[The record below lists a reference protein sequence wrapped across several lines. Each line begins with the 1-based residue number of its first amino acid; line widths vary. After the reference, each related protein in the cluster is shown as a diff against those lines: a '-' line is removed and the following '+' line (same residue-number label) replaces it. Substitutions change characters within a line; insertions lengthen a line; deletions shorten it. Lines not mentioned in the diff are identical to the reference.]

1 MIERPAALPSLPRVS
16 IRARM
21 QTLRR
26 VIDPG
31 GEKGQRDILRTDMIR
46 YSIAVLTFS
55 LVVATANAEPA
66 EALPPGAKIVKL
78 EAHPQ
83 QLELKTPFEYSQL
96 VLTAHL
102 AGGEQIDVTRLA
114 KIEAPAQLVRINA
127 TGVVRPVADGNG
139 ALKISLQ
146 DQTLTLPIVVKGQKE
161 NYKVSFV
168 RDVMPTLSRMG
179 CNAGTC
185 HGAAKGR
192 NGFKL
197 SLRGYDPLFDH
208 RSLTDDLKGRRFNRA
223 APDASLM
230 LLKCT
235 GTVAHVGGVL
245 TQPAEPYYELLRS
258 WIADGVKLDLNS
270 PRVQSLEVL
279 PKSSVVPLPGMKQQ
293 IAVRATF
300 TDGSVRDVSVEAFLE
315 SSNTDVATVNRAG
328 TVTAVRRGE
337 TTILARYEGA
347 YAAAGI
353 VIMGDRKGYQWRDV
367 PEYTYID
374 KLVDAKLKQMKIL
387 PSELCTDAEFLRRI
401 YLDLIGL
408 PPEPSEIRA
417 FLTDSRPTRVK
428 RDALVDKLVG
438 SPEFIEHWTNKWADL
453 LQVNRKFLG
462 EEGAKR
468 FREYIRLSIADNKPY
483 DRFVYE
489 ILTAHGSTLEEP
501 AACYYKVLREP
512 DAVMENTT
520 QLFLA
525 VRFNCNKCHDHPFER
540 WTQDQY
546 YQTAAFFAQVQR
558 KEDPKF
564 KGQRVGGSAVEGAT
578 PLVEIIQDAKAG
590 EVAHLRTGQ
599 IAKPTFPYLHRD
611 LAPPSAGR
619 REQFA
624 HWVTSKD
631 NPYFAKSY
639 VNRLWSYLLGVGIIE
654 PIDDIRAG
662 NPPTNPALL
671 DALTDDFIKNGF
683 NVRHML
689 RTICKSRAYQ
699 QSVQTNAFNRDDDI
713 NYSHALVR
721 RLPAEVLYDAIHRA
735 TGSLSRLPGLPAGAR
750 AAQLLDSRD
759 DVPGGFFVLFGKPA
773 RESACE
779 CERSPTMMLG
789 SVLNLVNGPVPAAAI
804 NDPNNRLVKL
814 VATEK
819 DDAKVV
825 EELFLAFLG
834 RLPTPTEM
842 QLGLQTLQDGA
853 KTYESQIA
861 EAKQHH
867 AALAAYEKTLDVRQ
881 GQWEEQVKH
890 TIPPTWTPLDVVK
903 ADSKGGA
910 ILSKQSD
917 GSLLVSGK
925 NPAKD
930 SYTITASPTLPSPPG
945 GEGRVGRITALRLEV
960 LPDKSLPAKGPGR
973 APNGNFVLNEL
984 KLSFTAPGEK
994 SARFIALKNAQADFA
1009 QDGSAP
1015 AGAIDNDPATGWAVA
1030 PELGKPHTAIFE
1042 LATPLNLPS
1051 DATLTVTMAQSL
1063 GYQHTLGRFRLSMT
1077 TDKTL
1082 SLKGPPQAIVKI
1094 LGIEPAKR
1102 TPQQKIELTNYY
1114 RSVDTELSR
1123 LRQLAAEHPM
1133 PVDKRLPGAQDLAWA
1148 FINAKAFQFNH

>member
-1 MIERPAALPSLPRVS
+1 MF
-16 IRARM
+16 
-21 QTLRR
+21 
-26 VIDPG
+26 
-31 GEKGQRDILRTDMIR
+31 R
-46 YSIAVLTFS
+46 YCIAVLTFA
-55 LVVATANAEPA
+55 LFAVTANAEPA
-66 EALPPGAKIVKL
+66 EALPPGARIVKL
-78 EAHPQ
+78 EAQPPRI
-83 QLELKTPFEYSQL
+83 ELKTPFEYSQL
-96 VLTAHL
+96 LLTAHL
-102 AGGEQIDVTRLA
+102 ADGGQIDVTRLA
-114 KIEAPAQLVRINA
+114 KIEPPQLVRINA

-146 DQTLTLPIVVKGQKE
+146 GQTLAVPVAVKGQKE

-168 RDVMPTLSRMG
+168 RDVMPTLSRLG

-185 HGAAKGR
+185 HGAAKGK

-245 TQPAEPYYELLRS
+245 TQPGEPFYQLMRS
-258 WIADGVKLDLNS
+258 WIADGVKLDLDS
-270 PRVQSLEVL
+270 PRVQSIEVL
-279 PKSSVVPLPGMKQQ
+279 PKSSVIPLPGMKQQ
-293 IAVRATF
+293 IAVRATY
-300 TDGSVRDVSVEAFLE
+300 TDGSVRDVSVLAFLE
-315 SSNTDVATVNRAG
+315 SSNTEVATVDRAG

-367 PEYTYID
+367 PEYNYID

-387 PSELCTDAEFLRRI
+387 PSDLCTDAEFVRRI
-401 YLDLIGL
+401 YLDLTGL
-408 PPEPSEIRA
+408 PPEPADVRTFLADIR
-417 FLTDSRPTRVK
+417 SSRVK
-428 RDALVDKLVG
+428 RDALVDKLIG

-468 FREYIRLSIADNKPY
+468 FREYIRKAIADNKPY
-483 DRFVYE
+483 DRFVYD
-489 ILTAHGSTLEEP
+489 ILTAHGSNMEQP
-501 AACYYKVLREP
+501 AASYYKILRDP
-512 DAVMENTT
+512 GAVMENTT

-546 YQTAAFFAQVQR
+546 YQTAAFFAQVSR
-558 KEDPKF
+558 KEDPNF

-578 PLVEIIQDAKAG
+578 PLAEIIEDAKSG
-590 EVAHLRTGQ
+590 EVVHLRTGQ
-599 IAKPTFPYLHRD
+599 TAKPTFPYLHKD
-611 LAPPSAGR
+611 LAPSSAGR
-619 REQFA
+619 REQIA
-624 HWVTSKD
+624 HWITSKD

-639 VNRLWSYLLGVGIIE
+639 VNRLWSYLLGAGIIE
-654 PIDDIRAG
+654 PVDDIRAG

-671 DALTDDFIKNGF
+671 DALTDDFVKNGF
-683 NVRHML
+683 NVRHIL
-689 RTICKSRAYQ
+689 RTICKSRVYQ

-735 TGSLSRLPGLPAGAR
+735 AGSLSRLPGLPPGAR

-804 NDPNNRLVKL
+804 HDPNNRLAKL

-834 RLPTPTEM
+834 RLPTKTE
-842 QLGLQTLQDGA
+842 LQFGIQSLKDGE
-853 KTYESQIA
+853 KTYESLVV
-861 EAKQHH
+861 EAKRHQD
-867 AALAAYEKTLDVRQ
+867 ALAAYEKTLDVRQ
-881 GQWEEQVKH
+881 AQWEKQVKQ
-890 TIPPTWTPLDVVK
+890 TIPPTWTPLDIVK
-903 ADSKGGA
+903 ADAKDGA
-910 ILSKQSD
+910 TLTKQTD
-917 GSLLVSGK
+917 GSLLAGSK
-925 NPAKD
+925 NPPKNI
-930 SYTITASPTLPSPPG
+930 YTITAQTKLNG
-945 GEGRVGRITALRLEV
+945 ITAIRLEV
-960 LPDKSLPAKGPGR
+960 LPDPNLPGKGPGR
-973 APNGNFVLNEL
+973 ASNGNFVLNEF
-984 KLSFTAPGEK
+984 KLALTLPGEK
-994 SARFIALKNAQADFA
+994 KAKPIALKNAQADFS
-1009 QDGSAP
+1009 QGGFP
-1015 AGAIDNDPATGWAVA
+1015 VGNAIDNNRATGWAIV
-1030 PELGKPHTAIFE
+1030 PETGKPHTAYFE
-1042 LATPLNLPS
+1042 LATPLTLPS
-1051 DATLTVTMAQSL
+1051 GATLAVTML
-1063 GYQHTLGRFRLSMT
+1063 HEFGTQHTLGHFRLSLT
-1077 TDKTL
+1077 TSKTL
-1082 SLKGPPQAIVKI
+1082 SLKGPPAAIVKL

-1102 TPQQKIELTNYY
+1102 TPQQKAELTNYY
-1114 RSVDTELSR
+1114 RSLDPELSR
-1123 LRQLAAEHPM
+1123 LRQLVAEHPM
-1133 PVDKRLPGAQDLAWA
+1133 PSDKRLPGAQDLAWA

>member
-1 MIERPAALPSLPRVS
+1 
-16 IRARM
+16 
-21 QTLRR
+21 
-26 VIDPG
+26 
-31 GEKGQRDILRTDMIR
+31 MIR
-46 YSIAVLTFS
+46 YSLAVLTFA
-55 LVVATANAEPA
+55 LLTATANAEPA

-78 EAHPQ
+78 EAQPPRI
-83 QLELKTPFEYSQL
+83 ELKTPFEYSQL
-96 VLTAHL
+96 ILTAHL
-102 AGGEQIDVTRLA
+102 AGGEQMDVTRIA
-114 KIEAPAQLVRINA
+114 KIEAPEQVVRVNA
-127 TGVVRPVADGNG
+127 TGVVRPVGDGKG
-139 ALKISLQ
+139 ALKITVQS
-146 DQTLTLPIVVKGQKE
+146 QTLALPVEVKGQREKY
-161 NYKVSFV
+161 NVSFV
-168 RDVMPTLSRMG
+168 RDVMPTLSRVG

-235 GTVAHVGGVL
+235 GTVPHVGGVL
-245 TQPAEPYYELLRS
+245 TQPGEPYYELLRS

-279 PKSSVVPLPGMKQQ
+279 PRSSVIPLPGMKQQ
-293 IAVRATF
+293 IAVRATY

-315 SSNTDVATVNRAG
+315 SSNTEVATVNRAG

-353 VIMGDRKGYQWRDV
+353 VIMGERKGYQWRDV
-367 PEYTYID
+367 PEYSYLD

-387 PSELCTDAEFLRRI
+387 PSELCTDAEFIRRI
-401 YLDLIGL
+401 YLDLTGL
-408 PPEPSEIRA
+408 PPEPADIRA
-417 FLTDSRPTRVK
+417 FLADNRPTRIK
-428 RDALVDKLVG
+428 REALVDKLVG

-468 FREYIRLSIADNKPY
+468 FRDYIRLAISDNSPY

-489 ILTAHGSTLEEP
+489 ILTAHGSNLEEP
-501 AACYYKVLREP
+501 PASYYKILRDP
-512 DAVMENTT
+512 GAVMENTT

-546 YQTAAFFAQVQR
+546 YQTAAFFAQVGR

-564 KGQRVGGSAVEGAT
+564 KGQRVGGTAVEGAT
-578 PLVEIIQDAKAG
+578 PLVEIIEDVKAG
-590 EVAHLRTGQ
+590 EVTHLRTGLET
-599 IAKPTFPYLHRD
+599 KPTFPYLHKD
-611 LAPPSAGR
+611 LAPTNTSR

-624 HWVTSKD
+624 HWLTSRD

-639 VNRLWSYLLGVGIIE
+639 VNRLWSYLLGAGIIE
-654 PIDDIRAG
+654 PVDDIRAG

-671 DALTDDFIKNGF
+671 DALTEDFIKSGF

-689 RTICKSRAYQ
+689 RTICKSRVYQ

-721 RLPAEVLYDAIHRA
+721 RLPAEVLYDTIHRA
-735 TGSLSRLPGLPAGAR
+735 SGSLSRLPGLQPGAR

-804 NDPNNRLVKL
+804 HDPNNRLAKL

-819 DDAKVV
+819 DDAKIV

-834 RLPTPTEM
+834 RSPTPSEL
-842 QLGLQTLQDGA
+842 QLGLQSLKDGE
-853 KTYESQIA
+853 KTFESLVA
-861 EAKQHH
+861 EAKQHQT
-867 AALAAYEKTLDVRQ
+867 ALATYEKTLDSRQ
-881 GQWEEQVKH
+881 AQWEEKVKQM
-890 TIPPTWTPLDVVK
+890 IPPTWTPLDIVK
-903 ADSKGGA
+903 AEAKRGA
-910 ILSKQSD
+910 TITKQKD
-917 GSLLVSGK
+917 GSLLLSGK
-925 NPAKD
+925 NPEKD
-930 SYTITASPTLPSPPG
+930 TYVIAAQTTLNGITA
-945 GEGRVGRITALRLEV
+945 IRLEV
-960 LPDKSLPAKGPGR
+960 LPDTSLPAKGPGR
-973 APNGNFVLNEL
+973 ANNGNFVLNEFQ
-984 KLSFTAPGEK
+984 LSFTPPGEK
-994 SARFIALKNAQADFA
+994 KAKPIALKNGQSDFA
-1009 QDGSAP
+1009 QDGFP
-1015 AGAIDNDPATGWAVA
+1015 ANNAIDNNRATGWAVA
-1030 PELGKPHTAIFE
+1030 PQFGKVHTAYFE
-1042 LATPLNLPS
+1042 FATPLALPTGS
-1051 DATLTVTMAQSL
+1051 TLTVTMVHEF
-1063 GYQHTLGRFRLSMT
+1063 GTQHTIGRFRLSLT
-1077 TDKTL
+1077 TSKTL
-1082 SLKGPPQAIVKI
+1082 SLKGPPPAIVKI
-1094 LGIEPAKR
+1094 LGIEPGKR
-1102 TPQQKIELTNYY
+1102 TPQQKA
-1114 RSVDTELSR
+1114 ELSNHYQSLDLELAR
-1123 LRQLAAEHPM
+1123 LRQLVAEHPM

>member
-1 MIERPAALPSLPRVS
+1 MRTIRHVVDSVS
-16 IRARM
+16 Y
-21 QTLRR
+21 
-26 VIDPG
+26 
-31 GEKGQRDILRTDMIR
+31 KSQRIILRTAMNR
-46 YSIAVLTFS
+46 YTIVALTLS
-55 LVVATANAEPA
+55 LVTATANAEPA
-66 EALPPGAKIVKL
+66 EALPAGAKIVKL
-78 EAHPQ
+78 EAYPQ
-83 QLELKTPFEYSQL
+83 RLELKTPFEYSQL
-96 VLTAHL
+96 LLTAHL

-114 KIEAPAQLVRINA
+114 KIEAPAQLVRVND
-127 TGVVRPVADGNG
+127 TRVVRPVADGNG
-139 ALKISLQ
+139 VLTISLQ
-146 DQTLTLPIVVKGQKE
+146 GQLLSVPFVVKGQKE

-185 HGAAKGR
+185 HGAAKGK

-245 TQPAEPYYELLRS
+245 TQPGEPYYGLLRS

-270 PRVQSLEVL
+270 PRVQSIEVL
-279 PKSSVVPLPGMKQQ
+279 PKSSVIPLAGMKQQ

-315 SSNTDVATVNRAG
+315 SSNTEVATVNRAG

-367 PEYTYID
+367 PEYTYLD

-387 PSELCTDAEFLRRI
+387 PSELCTDAEFIRRI
-401 YLDLIGL
+401 YLDLTGL
-408 PPEPSEIRA
+408 PPEPTDIRA
-417 FLTDSRPTRVK
+417 FLADSRSTRIK
-428 RDALVDKLVG
+428 RDELVDKLVG

-462 EEGAKR
+462 EDGAKR
-468 FREYIRLSIADNKPY
+468 FREYIRLAIADNKPY
-483 DRFVYE
+483 DRFVYD
-489 ILTAHGSTLEEP
+489 ILTAHGSNLDEP
-501 AACYYKVLREP
+501 AASYYKILRDP
-512 DAVMENTT
+512 GAVMENTT

-525 VRFNCNKCHDHPFER
+525 IRFNCNKCHDHPFER

-546 YQTAAFFAQVQR
+546 YETSAFFAQVDR

-564 KGQRVGGSAVEGAT
+564 RGQRVGGTAVEGAT

-599 IAKPTFPYLHRD
+599 TAKPTFPYLHKD
-611 LAPPSAGR
+611 LAPSSAGR
-619 REQFA
+619 REQIA
-624 HWVTSKD
+624 HWIISRD

-654 PIDDIRAG
+654 PVDDIRAG

-671 DALTDDFIKNGF
+671 DALTDDFIKSGF

-689 RTICKSRAYQ
+689 RTICKSRVYQ
-699 QSVQTNAFNRDDDI
+699 QSVATNAYNRDDDI

-721 RLPAEVLYDAIHRA
+721 RLPAEVLYDTIYRA
-735 TGSLSRLPGLPAGAR
+735 AGSPSRLPGLPPGAR

-804 NDPNNRLVKL
+804 NDPNNRLAKL
-814 VATEK
+814 VSTEK
-819 DDAKVV
+819 DDAKIV

-834 RLPTPTEM
+834 RLPTKSEL
-842 QLGLQTLQDGA
+842 QLGLQSLKDGER
-853 KTYESQIA
+853 TYEA
-861 EAKQHH
+861 LVVEAKQHQE
-867 AALAAYEKTLDVRQ
+867 ALAAYEKTLDTRQ
-881 GQWEEQVKH
+881 AQWEEQVKH
-890 TIPPTWTPLDVVK
+890 TIPPTWTPLGIVK
-903 ADSKGGA
+903 SASQAGA
-910 ILSKQSD
+910 TLTKQMD
-917 GSLLVSGK
+917 GSLLVGGK
-925 NPAKD
+925 NPLKD
-930 SYTITASPTLPSPPG
+930 NYTITGQTTLNG
-945 GEGRVGRITALRLEV
+945 ITALRLEV
-960 LPDKSLPAKGPGR
+960 LPDASLAAKGPGR
-973 APNGNFVLNEL
+973 APNGNFVLTEL
-984 KLSFTAPGEK
+984 KLTFTLPGEK
-994 SARFIALKNAQADFA
+994 KAKPIALKNAQADFA
-1009 QDGSAP
+1009 QEGWAV
-1015 AGAIDNDPATGWAVA
+1015 AGAIDNNRATGWAIA
-1030 PELGKPHTAIFE
+1030 PQFGTPHTAYFE
-1042 LATPLNLPS
+1042 LAMPLNLPTG
-1051 DATLTVTMAQSL
+1051 ATLMVTMAQEFGS
-1063 GYQHTLGRFRLSMT
+1063 QHTLGRFRLSLT
-1077 TDKTL
+1077 TSKTL
-1082 SLKGPPQAIVKI
+1082 SLKGPPTAIAKI
-1094 LGIEPAKR
+1094 LTVESAKR
-1102 TPQQKIELTNYY
+1102 SPQQKAELTNYY
-1114 RSVDTELSR
+1114 RSLDAELAR
-1123 LRQLAAEHPM
+1123 LRQLAAEHPL
-1133 PVDKRLPGAQDLAWA
+1133 PVDKRLPGMQDLAWA

>member
-1 MIERPAALPSLPRVS
+1 
-16 IRARM
+16 
-21 QTLRR
+21 
-26 VIDPG
+26 
-31 GEKGQRDILRTDMIR
+31 MIR
-46 YSIAVLTFS
+46 YSIAVLTFA
-55 LVVATANAEPA
+55 LFAAMANAEPA

-78 EAHPQ
+78 EAYPPR
-83 QLELKTPFEYSQL
+83 LELKTPFEYSQL
-96 VLTAHL
+96 LLTAHL
-102 AGGEQIDVTRLA
+102 AGGEQMDVTRLA
-114 KIEAPAQLVRINA
+114 RIEAPAQLVRVSA
-127 TGVVRPVADGNG
+127 TGVVRPIADGNCE
-139 ALKISLQ
+139 LKISLQ
-146 DQTLTLPIVVKGQKE
+146 GQTLALPVAVKGQKE

-185 HGAAKGR
+185 HGAAKGK

-245 TQPAEPYYELLRS
+245 TQPGDPYYELLRS
-258 WIADGVKLDLNS
+258 WIADGVKLDPNS
-270 PRVQSLEVL
+270 PRVQSIEVL
-279 PKSSVVPLPGMKQQ
+279 PRSSVIPMPGMKQQ

-300 TDGSVRDVSVEAFLE
+300 SDGSVRDVSVEAFLE
-315 SSNTDVATVNRAG
+315 SSNTEVATVDRAG

-337 TTILARYEGA
+337 TTLLARYEGA

-367 PEYTYID
+367 PEYNYID

-387 PSELCTDAEFLRRI
+387 PSELCTDAEFIRRI
-401 YLDLIGL
+401 YLDLTGL
-408 PPEPSEIRA
+408 PPEPADIRA
-417 FLTDSRPTRVK
+417 FLGDSRPTRVK
-428 RDALVDKLVG
+428 RDALVDKLIG
-438 SPEFIEHWTNKWADL
+438 STEFIEHWTNKWADL

-462 EEGAKR
+462 EDGAKR
-468 FREYIRLSIADNKPY
+468 FREYIRLAIADNKPY
-483 DRFVYE
+483 DRFVYD

-501 AACYYKVLREP
+501 AASYYKILREP

-564 KGQRVGGSAVEGAT
+564 KGQRVGGTAVEGAT
-578 PLVEIIQDAKAG
+578 PLVEIVEDAKAG
-590 EVAHLRTGQ
+590 EVTHLRTGQ
-599 IAKPTFPYLHRD
+599 VSKPTFPYLHKD
-611 LAPPSAGR
+611 LAPPTTGR
-619 REQFA
+619 REQIA
-624 HWVTSKD
+624 HWITSKD

-639 VNRLWSYLLGVGIIE
+639 VNRLWSYLLGVGLIE
-654 PIDDIRAG
+654 PVDDIRAG

-689 RTICKSRAYQ
+689 RTICKSRVYQ

-721 RLPAEVLYDAIHRA
+721 RLPAEVLYDTIYRA
-735 TGSLSRLPGLPAGAR
+735 AGSLSRLPGLPPGAR

-804 NDPNNRLVKL
+804 NDPNNRLAKL
-814 VATEK
+814 VAAEK
-819 DDAKVV
+819 DDAKIV
-825 EELFLAFLG
+825 EELFLSFLG
-834 RLPTPTEM
+834 RLPTKTEL
-842 QLGLQTLQDGA
+842 QLGLQSLKDGE
-853 KTYESQIA
+853 KTYETLAVQ
-861 EAKQHH
+861 AKQHQD
-867 AALAAYEKTLDVRQ
+867 ALAAYEKTLAARQ
-881 GQWEEQVKH
+881 AQWEEQVKH
-890 TIPPTWTPLDVVK
+890 TIPPTWTPLDITKSVSQAGATLTK
-903 ADSKGGA
+903 QADS
-910 ILSKQSD
+910 
-917 GSLLVSGK
+917 SLLAGGK
-925 NPAKD
+925 NPLKD
-930 SYTITASPTLPSPPG
+930 TYTITAQTKLTG
-945 GEGRVGRITALRLEV
+945 VTALRLEV
-960 LPDKSLPAKGPGR
+960 LPDASLSAKGPGR
-973 APNGNFVLNEL
+973 APNGNFVLTEL
-984 KLSFTAPGEK
+984 KLSFRLPGEK
-994 SARFIALKNAQADFA
+994 RAKPIALKNAQADFA
-1009 QDGSAP
+1009 QEGWAV
-1015 AGAIDNDPATGWAVA
+1015 AGAIDNNRATGWAIA
-1030 PELGKPHTAIFE
+1030 PEFGKPHTAYFQ

-1051 DATLTVTMAQSL
+1051 GATLTATMTHEFGS
-1063 GYQHTLGRFRLSMT
+1063 QHTLGRFRLSL
-1077 TDKTL
+1077 TDSKTL
-1082 SLKGPPQAIVKI
+1082 SLKGPPAAIVKI

-1102 TPQQKIELTNYY
+1102 APQQKAELTNYY
-1114 RSVDTELSR
+1114 RSQDAELSR
-1123 LRQLAAEHPM
+1123 LRQLVAEHPM

>member
-1 MIERPAALPSLPRVS
+1 MAYPPHCLTTRVAFHARAQMMSLMVDW
-16 IRARM
+16 A
-21 QTLRR
+21 
-26 VIDPG
+26 
-31 GEKGQRDILRTDMIR
+31 KKILRTAMTR
-46 YSIAVLTFS
+46 YLLLVLTLS
-55 LVVATANAEPA
+55 CLAASVPAASAET
-66 EALPPGAKIVKL
+66 LPPGARVRKIT
-78 EAHPQ
+78 AQPSRI
-83 QLELKTPFEYSQL
+83 ELKTPFEYSQL
-96 VLTAHL
+96 LLTAEL
-102 AGGEQIDVTRLA
+102 ESGEQIDVTRLV
-114 KIEAPAQLVRINA
+114 KIEAPAQLVRVSA

-139 ALKISLQ
+139 TLKISLQ
-146 DQTLTLPIVVKGQKE
+146 DQSLALPVAVKGQKE

-235 GTVAHVGGVL
+235 GTVAHVGGML
-245 TQPAEPYYELLRS
+245 TQPGEPYYELLRS

-270 PRVQSLEVL
+270 PRVQNIEVL
-279 PKSSVVPLPGMKQQ
+279 PKNAIIPLPGMKQQ
-293 IAVRATF
+293 IAVRATY

-315 SSNTDVATVNRAG
+315 SSNTEVATVDRAG

-353 VIMGDRKGYQWRDV
+353 VVMGERKGYKWRAV
-367 PEYTYID
+367 PEYNYID

-387 PSELCTDAEFLRRI
+387 PSELCTDAEFMRRI
-401 YLDLIGL
+401 YLDLTGL
-408 PPEPSEIRA
+408 PPEPADIRA
-417 FLTDSRPTRVK
+417 FLADSRPTRSK
-428 RDALVDKLVG
+428 RDALVDKLIG

-468 FREYIRLSIADNKPY
+468 FREYIRQAIADNKPY
-483 DRFVYE
+483 DRFVYD
-489 ILTAHGSTLEEP
+489 ILTAHGSNLENP
-501 AACYYKVLREP
+501 AASYYKILRDP
-512 DAVMENTT
+512 GAILENTT

-546 YQTAAFFAQVQR
+546 YQTAAFFAQVNR
-558 KEDPKF
+558 KEDPKY
-564 KGQRVGGSAVEGAT
+564 KGQRVGGTAVEGAT
-578 PLVEIIQDAKAG
+578 PLVELIEDGQAG
-590 EVAHLRTGQ
+590 EVTHLRTGQ
-599 IAKPTFPYLHRD
+599 VMKPTFPYLHKD
-611 LAPPSAGR
+611 LAPANRSR

-624 HWVTSKD
+624 HWVTSRE

-639 VNRLWSYLLGVGIIE
+639 VNRLWSYLLGVGLIE
-654 PIDDIRAG
+654 PVDDIRAG

-671 DALTDDFIKNGF
+671 DALTADFIQSGF
-683 NVRHML
+683 DVRHML
-689 RTICKSRAYQ
+689 RTICQSRVYQ

-721 RLPAEVLYDAIHRA
+721 RLPAEVLYDTIHRA
-735 TGSLSRLPGLPAGAR
+735 TGSLSRLPGLPPGAR

-804 NDPNNRLVKL
+804 NDPNNRLAKL

-842 QLGLQTLQDGA
+842 QLGLQTLNDGA
-853 KTYESQIA
+853 KTYESQVA
-861 EAKQHH
+861 EAKLHYD
-867 AALAAYEKTLDVRQ
+867 ALAAYEKTLDARQ
-881 GQWEEQVKH
+881 AQWEEQVKH
-890 TIPPTWTPLDVVK
+890 TIPPTWTPLDIVQSV
-903 ADSKGGA
+903 SQGGA
-910 ILSKQSD
+910 TLTRQGD
-917 GSLLVSGK
+917 GSLLASGK
-925 NPAKD
+925 NPIKD
-930 SYTITASPTLPSPPG
+930 TYTIKGQTKLNSVTG
-945 GEGRVGRITALRLEV
+945 LRLEV
-960 LPDKSLPAKGPGR
+960 LPDASLRAKGPGR
-973 APNGNFVLNEL
+973 APNGNFVLTEL
-984 KLSFTAPGEK
+984 KLTYTLPGETK
-994 SARFIALKNAQADFA
+994 ARPIALKNAQADFA
-1009 QDGSAP
+1009 QEGWPA
-1015 AGAIDNDPATGWAVA
+1015 AGAIDNNRATGWAIA
-1030 PELGKPHTAIFE
+1030 PEFGKPHVAYFE

-1051 DATLTVTMAQSL
+1051 GTTLTALMMQEF
-1063 GYQHTLGRFRLSMT
+1063 GGQHALGRFRLSLT
-1077 TDKTL
+1077 ASKTPL
-1082 SLKGPPQAIVKI
+1082 SLKGPPPAIAKI
-1094 LGIEPAKR
+1094 LGIEPAQR
-1102 TPQQKIELTNYY
+1102 TPQQKAELANYY
-1114 RSVDTELSR
+1114 RAQDPELAR
-1123 LRQLAAEHPM
+1123 LRQLVAEYPM

>member
-1 MIERPAALPSLPRVS
+1 
-16 IRARM
+16 
-21 QTLRR
+21 
-26 VIDPG
+26 
-31 GEKGQRDILRTDMIR
+31 MIR
-46 YSIAVLTFS
+46 YSIAVLTFAC
-55 LVVATANAEPA
+55 LTATANAEPA
-66 EALPPGAKIVKL
+66 EILPAGAKIVKL
-78 EAHPQ
+78 EAQPPRV
-83 QLELKTPFEYSQL
+83 ELKTPFEYSQL
-96 VLTAHL
+96 LLSGHL
-102 AGGEQIDVTRLA
+102 ATGEHIDVTRLA
-114 KIEAPAQLVRINA
+114 KIEAPMQLVRVNA
-127 TGVVRPVADGNG
+127 TGVVRPLADGSG
-139 ALKISLQ
+139 VLKINLQ
-146 DQTLTLPIVVKGQKE
+146 GQTLTVPIEVKGQKE
-161 NYKVSFV
+161 KYTASFV

-245 TQPAEPYYELLRS
+245 TQPGEPYYELLRN

-279 PKSSVVPLPGMKQQ
+279 PKSAVIPLLGMKQQ
-293 IAVRATF
+293 IAVRATYS
-300 TDGSVRDVSVEAFLE
+300 DGSVRDVSVEAFLE
-315 SSNTDVATVNRAG
+315 SSNTEVATVNRAG

-347 YAAAGI
+347 YAAAGL
-353 VIMGDRKGYQWRDV
+353 VIMGDRNGYQWRDV
-367 PEYTYID
+367 PEYGYID

-401 YLDLIGL
+401 YLDLTGL
-408 PPEPSEIRA
+408 PPEPSDIRA
-417 FLTDSRPTRVK
+417 FLADNRPTRVK

-438 SPEFIEHWTNKWADL
+438 SPEFVEHWTNKWADL

-468 FREYIRLSIADNKPY
+468 FRDYIRLAISDNKSY
-483 DRFVYE
+483 DRFVYD
-489 ILTAHGSTLEEP
+489 ILTAHGSNLEQP
-501 AACYYKVLREP
+501 AASYYKILR
-512 DAVMENTT
+512 DADAAMENTT
-520 QLFLA
+520 QLFLG

-546 YQTAAFFAQVQR
+546 YQTAAFFAQVER

-564 KGQRVGGSAVEGAT
+564 KGQRVGGTAVEGAT
-578 PLVEIIQDAKAG
+578 PLVEIIADKNSG
-590 EVAHLRTGQ
+590 EEKHLRTGQ
-599 IAKPTFPYLHRD
+599 LMTPTFPYLHKD
-611 LAPPSAGR
+611 LAPASASR
-619 REQFA
+619 RQQLA
-624 HWVTSKD
+624 HWVASKD

-639 VNRLWSYLLGVGIIE
+639 VNRLWSYLLGAGIIE

-671 DALTDDFIKNGF
+671 DALTEDFIQSGF

-689 RTICKSRAYQ
+689 RTICKARVYQ

-721 RLPAEVLYDAIHRA
+721 RLPAEVLYDTIHRA
-735 TGSLSRLPGLPAGAR
+735 AGSLSRLPELPPGAR

-789 SVLNLVNGPVPAAAI
+789 SVLNLVNGPVAAAAL
-804 NDPNNRLVKL
+804 NDPNNRLARL

-834 RLPTPTEM
+834 RLPTKTEL
-842 QLGLQTLQDGA
+842 QLGLQSIKDGE
-853 KTYESQIA
+853 KTYESLVV
-861 EAKQHH
+861 EAKQHRD
-867 AALAAYEKTLDVRQ
+867 ALAAYEKGLDARQ
-881 GQWEEQVKH
+881 AKWEEQVKH
-890 TIPPTWTPLDVVK
+890 TIPPTWTPLDIVK

-910 ILSKQSD
+910 TLTKQMD
-917 GSLLVSGK
+917 GSLLASGK
-925 NPAKD
+925 NPGKD
-930 SYTITASPTLPSPPG
+930 TYTISAQTKLNG
-945 GEGRVGRITALRLEV
+945 ITAIRLEV
-960 LPDKSLPAKGPGR
+960 LPDASLPAKGPGR
-973 APNGNFVLNEL
+973 ASSGNFVLNEFT
-984 KLSFTAPGEK
+984 LSFTPPGEK
-994 SARFIALKNAQADFA
+994 KAKRLALKNAQADFA
-1009 QDGSAP
+1009 QADWAV
-1015 AGAIDNDPATGWAVA
+1015 AGAIDNNPASGWAIA
-1030 PELGKPHTAIFE
+1030 PEFGKVHTAFFE
-1042 LATPLNLPS
+1042 LATPLNLPTGS
-1051 DATLTVTMAQSL
+1051 TLTATMLQQF
-1063 GYQHTLGRFRLSMT
+1063 GQQHTLGRFRLSLT
-1077 TDKTL
+1077 TSKTL
-1082 SLKGPPQAIVKI
+1082 SLKGPPEPIVKI

-1102 TPQQKIELTNYY
+1102 TQPQKAELMNYY
-1114 RSVDTELSR
+1114 RSLDPELSR
-1123 LRQLAAEHPM
+1123 LRQLVAEHPL

>member
-1 MIERPAALPSLPRVS
+1 
-16 IRARM
+16 
-21 QTLRR
+21 
-26 VIDPG
+26 
-31 GEKGQRDILRTDMIR
+31 MIR
-46 YSIAVLTFS
+46 YSLAVLTFA
-55 LVVATANAEPA
+55 LWAATANAEPA
-66 EALPPGAKIVKL
+66 EALPPRARIVKL
-78 EAHPQ
+78 EAYPQ
-83 QLELKTPFEYSQL
+83 HLELKTPFEYSQL
-96 VLTAHL
+96 LLTAHL

-114 KIEAPAQLVRINA
+114 KIEAPEQLVRVNA

-139 ALKISLQ
+139 VLKISLQ
-146 DQTLTLPIVVKGQKE
+146 GQTLEMPVAVQGQKE

-185 HGAAKGR
+185 HGAAKGK

-245 TQPAEPYYELLRS
+245 TQPGEPYYELLRS
-258 WIADGVKLDLNS
+258 WIADGVRLDLNG
-270 PRVQSLEVL
+270 PRVQSIEVL
-279 PKSSVVPLPGMKQQ
+279 PKSSVIPLPGMKQQ

-300 TDGSVRDVSVEAFLE
+300 TGGSVRDVSVEAFLE
-315 SSNTDVATVNRAG
+315 SSNTEVATVNRAG

-367 PEYTYID
+367 PEYNYLD

-387 PSELCTDAEFLRRI
+387 PSELCTDAEFIRRI
-401 YLDLIGL
+401 SLDLTGL
-408 PPEPSEIRA
+408 PPEPADIRA
-417 FLTDSRPTRVK
+417 FLADNRPMRVK

-438 SPEFIEHWTNKWADL
+438 GPEFIEHWTNKWADL

-462 EEGAKR
+462 EGGAKR
-468 FREYIRLSIADNKPY
+468 FREYIRLAIADNKPY
-483 DRFVYE
+483 DRFVYD

-501 AACYYKVLREP
+501 AACYYKILREP

-546 YQTAAFFAQVQR
+546 YQTAAFFAQVAR

-564 KGQRVGGSAVEGAT
+564 KGQRVGGTAVEGAT
-578 PLVEIIQDAKAG
+578 PLVEIINDAKAG

-599 IAKPTFPYLHRD
+599 VAKPTFPYLHKD
-611 LAPPSAGR
+611 LAPPSTGR

-639 VNRLWSYLLGVGIIE
+639 VNRLWSYLLGAGIIE

-689 RTICKSRAYQ
+689 RTICKSRVYQ
-699 QSVQTNAFNRDDDI
+699 QSVQTNAFNRDDEI

-721 RLPAEVLYDAIHRA
+721 RLPAEVLYDTIYRA
-735 TGSLSRLPGLPAGAR
+735 AGSLSRLPGLPPGAR

-804 NDPNNRLVKL
+804 NDPNNRLAKL
-814 VATEK
+814 AATEK

-834 RLPTPTEM
+834 RLPTQTEM
-842 QLGLQTLQDGA
+842 QLGLQSLKDGA
-853 KTYESQIA
+853 KTYELLVA
-861 EAKQHH
+861 DAKQHQDT
-867 AALAAYEKTLDVRQ
+867 LTAYEKTLDARQ
-881 GQWEEQVKH
+881 AKWEEQVKH
-890 TIPPTWTPLDVVK
+890 TTPPAWTPLDIVK
-903 ADSKGGA
+903 ADSKSGA
-910 ILSKQSD
+910 TITKQTD
-917 GSLLVSGK
+917 GSLLLGGK
-925 NPAKD
+925 NPLKD
-930 SYTITASPTLPSPPG
+930 TYTITAQTKLNG
-945 GEGRVGRITALRLEV
+945 ITALRLEV
-960 LPDKSLPAKGPGR
+960 LPDASLPAKGPGR

-984 KLSFTAPGEK
+984 RLSFTPPGEK
-994 SARFIALKNAQADFA
+994 RGKPIVLKNAQADFA
-1009 QDGSAP
+1009 QEGLAV
-1015 AGAIDNDPATGWAVA
+1015 AGAIDNNRATGWAIA
-1030 PELGKPHTAIFE
+1030 PEFGKPHTAYFQ
-1042 LATPLNLPS
+1042 LATPLNLPTG
-1051 DATLTVTMAQSL
+1051 ATLTVTMAQEF
-1063 GYQHTLGRFRLSMT
+1063 GGQHALGRFRLSLT
-1077 TDKTL
+1077 TSKSL
-1082 SLKGPPQAIVKI
+1082 SLEGPPAAIVKL
-1094 LGIEPAKR
+1094 LGIEPGKR
-1102 TPQQKIELTNYY
+1102 TPQQKTELANYY
-1114 RSVDTELSR
+1114 RSQDAELSR

>member
-1 MIERPAALPSLPRVS
+1 
-16 IRARM
+16 
-21 QTLRR
+21 
-26 VIDPG
+26 
-31 GEKGQRDILRTDMIR
+31 MIR
-46 YSIAVLTFS
+46 YSIAVLTFA
-55 LVVATANAEPA
+55 LFAGMVNAEPA
-66 EALPPGAKIVKL
+66 EALPPTAKIIKL

-96 VLTAHL
+96 LLTAHL

-114 KIEAPAQLVRINA
+114 KIEAPAQLVRVSA

-139 ALKISLQ
+139 TLKISLQ
-146 DQTLTLPIVVKGQKE
+146 DQSLALPVAVKGQKE

-245 TQPAEPYYELLRS
+245 TQPGEPYYELLRS
-258 WIADGVKLDLNS
+258 WIADGVRLDLNS
-270 PRVQSLEVL
+270 PRVQSIEVL
-279 PKSSVVPLPGMKQQ
+279 PKSSVIPLPGMKQQ

-315 SSNTDVATVNRAG
+315 SSNTEVATVNRAG

-387 PSELCTDAEFLRRI
+387 PSELCTDAEFIRRI
-401 YLDLIGL
+401 YLDLTGL
-408 PPEPSEIRA
+408 LPEPSEIRA
-417 FLTDSRPTRVK
+417 FLADSRPMRVK

-468 FREYIRLSIADNKPY
+468 FREYIRLSITDNKPY
-483 DRFVYE
+483 DRFVYD
-489 ILTAHGSTLEEP
+489 ILTAHGSTVEEP
-501 AACYYKVLREP
+501 AACYYKILREP

-546 YQTAAFFAQVQR
+546 YQTAAFFAQVER

-599 IAKPTFPYLHRD
+599 VAKPTFPYLHKD
-611 LAPPSAGR
+611 LAPPSVGR

-654 PIDDIRAG
+654 PIDDLRAG

-689 RTICKSRAYQ
+689 RTICKSRVYQ
-699 QSVQTNAFNRDDDI
+699 QSVRTNAFNRDDDI

-735 TGSLSRLPGLPAGAR
+735 TGSLSRLPGLPAGSR

-804 NDPNNRLVKL
+804 NDPNNRLAKL

-842 QLGLQTLQDGA
+842 QLGLQTLNDGA
-853 KTYESQIA
+853 KTYESLVA
-861 EAKQHH
+861 EAKLHYD
-867 AALAAYEKTLDVRQ
+867 ALAAYEKTLDARQ
-881 GQWEEQVKH
+881 AQWEEQVKH
-890 TIPPTWTPLDVVK
+890 TIPPTWTPLDIVK
-903 ADSKGGA
+903 ADSRGGA
-910 ILSKQSD
+910 TLTKQTD
-917 GSLLVSGK
+917 GSLLLSGK
-925 NPAKD
+925 NPPKD
-930 SYTITASPTLPSPPG
+930 SYTLTAQTNLNG
-945 GEGRVGRITALRLEV
+945 ITALRLEV
-960 LPDKSLPAKGPGR
+960 LPDANLPAKGPGR

-984 KLSFTAPGEK
+984 KLSFTLPGEK
-994 SARFIALKNAQADFA
+994 KAKRIALKNAQADFA
-1009 QDGSAP
+1009 QDGWAV
-1015 AGAIDNDPATGWAVA
+1015 AGAIDNNPASGWAIA
-1030 PELGKPHTAIFE
+1030 PEIGKSHTAIFE
-1042 LATPLNLPS
+1042 LATPLNPPS
-1051 DATLTVTMAQSL
+1051 GATLTVTMAQEF
-1063 GYQHTLGRFRLSMT
+1063 GGQHTLGRFRLSMT
-1077 TDKTL
+1077 TSKTL
-1082 SLKGPPQAIVKI
+1082 SLKGPPETIVKI
-1094 LGIEPAKR
+1094 LSIEPAKR
-1102 TPQQKIELTNYY
+1102 TPQQTIELRNYY
-1114 RSVDTELSR
+1114 RSVDGELSR

-1133 PVDKRLPGAQDLAWA
+1133 PVDKRLPGVQDLAWA